1 MKKQKTRGSYL
12 SKFIMMNKVTNRP
25 NNGSLRRSGVGYIVG
40 QMMICLVL
48 AVILFAAAGTL
59 SWIRGWIYFVYTLL
73 AEVCTLIIL
82 AKKAPETLNQR
93 GTTHPGV
100 KTFDKVF
107 NIAWLVISPITPMIA
122 GVDAVRFGWS
132 SMPIATLYV
141 GAALLA
147 VASIII
153 TYAMVENEHF
163 ESLVRI
169 QTDRKHR
176 VVTTGPYR
184 FVRHPGY
191 AGGIL
196 WMVGIPLMLG
206 SWLTFVPVGA
216 VILLFIIRT
225 TFEDQTLRRELE
237 GYEAYARRTRFR
249 LFPGIW

>member
-1 MKKQKTRGSYL
+1 MKRQE
-12 SKFIMMNKVTNRP
+12 
-25 NNGSLRRSGVGYIVG
+25 LRRSGADYIVG
-40 QMMICLVL
+40 QIMIYLISG
-48 AVILFAAAGTL
+48 VILFAAAGTL
-59 SWIRGWIYFVYTLL
+59 SWIRGWIYFVFALL
-73 AEVCTLIIL
+73 ADVCTLIIL
-82 AKKAPETLNQR
+82 VKKSPEMLNQR
-93 GTTHPGV
+93 GITHPGV

-107 NIAWLVISPITPMIA
+107 NIAWLIITPIIPMVA

-132 SMPIATLYV
+132 SMSIATLYV

-147 VASIII
+147 VASIIY

-163 ESLVRI
+163 ETLVRI

-184 FVRHPGY
+184 FVRRPGY
-191 AGGIL
+191 AGSIL

-216 VILLFIIRT
+216 IILLLIIRT
-225 TFEDQTLRRELE
+225 IFEDQTLRRELE

-249 LFPGIW
+249 LFPGIWLII